1 MPLRFILRQ
10 VALAAPVVIGLSSA
24 PLATEPLEILPDGT
38 ARARIGD
45 IKLYHDPKTWRIDG
59 EGDAFSVFCRG
70 PECEAPLMSIIA
82 VPEELTSCSP
92 GAVIDRSA
100 FDYPDAWTRNATHSA
115 AIGLTVHVAT
125 LDQGCRNMAGSPVY
139 ACTIHKGRTYW
150 FIAPGEMCR
159 TSVKESQAL
168 ESLLNGLS
176 AAEVTDP

>member
-1 MPLRFILRQ
+1 MAFAGTL
-10 VALAAPVVIGLSSA
+10 VAVCLPSASHATGLE
-24 PLATEPLEILPDGT
+24 LLPDGT

-45 IKLYHDPKTWRIDG
+45 IKLYHDPKEWLIDG
-59 EGDAFSVFCRG
+59 EGDAFSVSCRG
-70 PECEAPLMSIIA
+70 PECEAPLMTIVA

-100 FDYPDAWTRNATHSA
+100 LDYPDAWTREATHAA

-125 LDQGCRNMAGSPVY
+125 LDQGCRNWAGSPVY
-139 ACTIHKGRTYW
+139 ACSTHKGRTYW

-159 TSVKESQAL
+159 TPVKESEAL

-176 AAEVTDP
+176 AAELTGP